1 MQSVWCLINFEDVE
15 HLDQVILKSA
25 EHQVPIKEVNGGRF
39 CRVNCGASAECV
51 LQDGFTVQE
60 TRHAWFRKP
69 CSGGR
74 CNDESGRF

>member
-1 MQSVWCLINFEDVE
+1 MQSAWCPTGFEDVE

-25 EHQVPIKEVNGGRF
+25 EHQVPIKGVNGGRF
-39 CRVNCGASAECV
+39 CCANCGASAGCV

-60 TRHAWFRKP
+60 TLQAWFRNP
-69 CSGGR
+69 CFGGR